1 VLGFKGI
8 GQPNEFG
15 MVVVAPKFV
24 PLKSLAV
31 LTSAL

>member
-8 GQPNEFG
+8 GQPYEFG
-15 MVVVAPKFV
+15 MVVVAPIIV